1 VSEDAALAV
10 REARATT
17 ECYAYRT
24 PMKFGGRVVRDVVV
38 LNCEVRLE
46 DASGRS
52 AWGQGSMTVGS
63 AWAWPSK
70 VLSSDET
77 TAAMVALG
85 ERVAEKANQEKFVGH
100 PLEISLFVRSQLV
113 GWANDLQ
120 QERGLAEA
128 MPELA
133 ALVAYSPFDAA
144 LLDAYGKLRR
154 RSTFALVAD
163 AAPAEWLASH
173 LDASFAGESPSRY
186 VLDRPRESLPL
197 YHLVGALDPL
207 VPSDVATQPDDDL
220 PVTLGQWIE
229 RDGLTH
235 LKIKLAGDDLAWDV
249 ERTIAVDR
257 VADESAADR
266 REALRYSL
274 DFNERCENVDYVLA
288 FLRQL
293 QERSPAAFARTQYLE
308 QPTHRDLKRFGA
320 SMLAAAAIK
329 PVVIDESLVDYE
341 SLLLAREQ
349 GYSGVALKACKGLA
363 ESILL
368 AATAQKYGMFL
379 CVQDLTCVGR
389 SLLQSIALAAH
400 LPTVAAIEGNGRQY
414 CPQGNDAW
422 RSVFPDLMQPVAG
435 RVASGK
441 LDRPG
446 IGYGDLP
453 SSSA

>member
-1 VSEDAALAV
+1 VPDDAALAV

-17 ECYAYRT
+17 ESYAYRT
-24 PMKFGGRVVRDVVV
+24 PMKFGGRVVTDVVV

-46 DASGRS
+46 EGSGRS

-70 VLSSDET
+70 ILSSEET

-85 ERVAEKANQEKFVGH
+85 ERIAQKAGVERWVGH
-100 PLEISLFVRSQLV
+100 PLETSLHVRSQLV
-113 GWANDLQ
+113 AWASEIAREQALV
-120 QERGLAEA
+120 EP

-144 LLDAYGKLRR
+144 LLDAYGKLRG

-163 AAPAEWLASH
+163 SSPAEWLASH
-173 LDASFAGESPSRY
+173 LDGSFAGESPSQY
-186 VLDRPRESLPL
+186 VTAQPRESLPL

-207 VPSDVATQPDDDL
+207 VPSDVTTQPGDDL

-249 ERTIAVDR
+249 ERTVAVDR
-257 VADESAADR
+257 VASESAADR

-288 FLRQL
+288 FLRQVE
-293 QERSPAAFARTQYLE
+293 ERSPAAFARTQYLE
-308 QPTHRDLKRFGA
+308 QPTHRDLKRFGTA
-320 SMLAAAAIK
+320 MHAAAAIK
-329 PVVIDESLVDYE
+329 PVVIDESLIDYE

-368 AATAQKYGMFL
+368 ASAAQKYGMFL

-414 CPQGNDAW
+414 CPQGNAAW
-422 RSVFPDLMQPVAG
+422 RSTFPDLMQPVAG
-435 RVASGK
+435 RVASGR
-441 LDRPG
+441 LTLAG
-446 IGYGDLP
+446 VGYGDLP
-453 SSSA
+453 HSSG

>member
-1 VSEDAALAV
+1 MPDDAALAV

-17 ECYAYRT
+17 ERYAYRT
-24 PMKFGGRVVRDVVV
+24 PMKFGGRVVTDVVV
-38 LNCEVRLE
+38 LNCEVRIE
-46 DASGRS
+46 DSSGRS

-70 VLSSDET
+70 ALSSEGT
-77 TAAMVALG
+77 TAAMIALG
-85 ERVAEKANQEKFVGH
+85 ERVAEKANQEKWVGH
-100 PLEISLFVRSQLV
+100 PLETSLLVRSQLV
-113 GWANDLQ
+113 GWASELAK
-120 QERGLAEA
+120 ERALAEP

-144 LLDAYGKLRR
+144 LLDAYGKLRE

-163 AAPAEWLASH
+163 SAPAEWLASH
-173 LDASFAGESPSRY
+173 LDDSFAGETPAQY
-186 VLDRPRESLPL
+186 VTGQPRESLPL

-207 VPSDVATQPDDDL
+207 VASEVTTKPEDDL
-220 PVTLGQWIE
+220 PVTLGQWIQ

-249 ERTIAVDR
+249 DRTIAVDR

-288 FLRQL
+288 FLRQVE
-293 QERSPAAFARTQYLE
+293 ERSPAAFARTQYLE
-308 QPTHRDLKRFGA
+308 QPTHRDLKRFGT
-320 SMLAAAAIK
+320 SMHAAAAIK

-368 AATAQKYGMFL
+368 ASAAQKHGMFL

-414 CPQGNDAW
+414 CPQGNAAW
-422 RSVFPDLMQPVAG
+422 RSAFPDLMQPVAG
-435 RVASGK
+435 RVASGR
-441 LDRPG
+441 LTLPG
-446 IGYGDLP
+446 IGYGDLRGL
-453 SSSA
+453 SD